1 MALARIG
8 RARRVE
14 NFTWPGFVDALATL
28 LMVIIFVLMVFVLI
42 QINLAY
48 RVSGQETTLGE
59 MRQQLASLSELLN
72 IERRA
77 NADLAANL
85 AQITNQ
91 LNSSN
96 ADRTNL
102 QAELTSVRAALNLR
116 NNDIAELVAKQTDM
130 KASLTAAR
138 VSLEERLGALQLVEG
153 QLAMALAKNQRAT
166 DKINLLSTEVV
177 KSKADADASRTE
189 ITKMASALELAEKQL
204 AMAQA
209 KSQSATDKI
218 SILSAEVNASR
229 AETKA
234 SRAEVTEM
242 TAALAALRLRIEEL
256 KSLLAEKE
264 RETVRD
270 KVAIANLGRSLNN
283 ALASR
288 VQELQRFRS
297 EFFGR
302 LRDVLKGRDDVQIVG
317 DRFVFQSE
325 VLFAQGQAEIGPQG
339 QEQLA
344 KLAIT
349 LADIAEKI
357 PSDINW
363 VLQVDG
369 HTDNVPI
376 RAGRYADNWDL
387 STERALSVVRYL
399 NEQGLPANRL
409 AAAGYG
415 EYQPLDTSDNDNA
428 RRKNR
433 RIELKITQ
441 RVAIK

>member
-8 RARRVE
+8 NARRVE

-42 QINLAY
+42 QVNLAY
-48 RVSGQETTLGE
+48 RVSGQDTTLGE
-59 MRQQLASLSELLN
+59 MRQQLASLGELLN

-77 NADLAANL
+77 SADLAANL

-91 LNSSN
+91 LNASN
-96 ADRTNL
+96 ANRDEL
-102 QAELTSVRAALNLR
+102 QAQLASVQAAIAARNSQIATLT
-116 NNDIAELVAKQTDM
+116 AKQADTEV
-130 KASLTAAR
+130 ALAAAR
-138 VSLEERLGALQLVEG
+138 SSLEDRLGALQLAEG
-153 QLAMALAKNQRAT
+153 QLAMAQAQNQSAANRIDALRAKTTA
-166 DKINLLSTEVV
+166 
-177 KSKADADASRTE
+177 SKAE
-189 ITKMASALELAEKQL
+189 I
-204 AMAQA
+204 AQ
-209 KSQSATDKI
+209 
-218 SILSAEVNASR
+218 
-229 AETKA
+229 
-234 SRAEVTEM
+234 M
-242 TAALAALRLRIEEL
+242 TGALAALRLRIEEL
-256 KSLLAEKE
+256 TSLLAEKDQQA
-264 RETVRD
+264 TRD
-270 KVAIANLGRSLNN
+270 KVAIASLGRSLNN

-325 VLFAQGQAEIGPQG
+325 VLFAQGQAEIAAEGRD
-339 QEQLA
+339 QLA
-344 KLAIT
+344 KLAVA
-349 LADIAEKI
+349 LADIATKI
-357 PSDINW
+357 PEDINW

-369 HTDNVPI
+369 HTDDVPI

-387 STERALSVVRYL
+387 STERALSVVRFL
-399 NEQGLPANRL
+399 NQQGLPANRL

-415 EYQPLDTSDNDNA
+415 EFQPLDAADNDDA

-441 RVAIK
+441 RVAVK

>member
-8 RARRVE
+8 NARRVE

-42 QINLAY
+42 QVNLAY
-48 RVSGQETTLGE
+48 RVSGQDATLGE
-59 MRQQLASLSELLN
+59 MRQQLASLGELLN

-77 NADLAANL
+77 SADLAANL

-91 LNSSN
+91 LNASN
-96 ADRTNL
+96 ANRDEL
-102 QAELTSVRAALNLR
+102 QAQLASVQTAIAARNSQIANLTAKQADTEAAL
-116 NNDIAELVAKQTDM
+116 A
-130 KASLTAAR
+130 AAR
-138 VSLEERLGALQLVEG
+138 NSLEERLGALQLAEG
-153 QLAMALAKNQRAT
+153 QLAMAQ
-166 DKINLLSTEVV
+166 
-177 KSKADADASRTE
+177 
-189 ITKMASALELAEKQL
+189 
-204 AMAQA
+204 AQN
-209 KSQSATDKI
+209 QSAANRIDA
-218 SILSAEVNASR
+218 LR
-229 AETKA
+229 AETTASKA
-234 SRAEVTEM
+234 EIAQM
-242 TAALAALRLRIEEL
+242 TGALAALRLRIEEL
-256 KSLLAEKE
+256 TSLLAEKD
-264 RETVRD
+264 RQATRD
-270 KVAIANLGRSLNN
+270 KVAITSLGRSLNN

-325 VLFAQGQAEIGPQG
+325 VLFAQGQAEIGSQG
-339 QEQLA
+339 EEQLA

-349 LADIAEKI
+349 LTDIAQKI
-357 PSDINW
+357 PGDINW
-363 VLQVDG
+363 ILQVDG

-399 NEQGLPANRL
+399 NQQGLPASRL

-415 EYQPLDTSDNDNA
+415 EYQPLDASDSDNA

-433 RIELKITQ
+433 RIEIKITQ

>member
-8 RARRVE
+8 NARRVE

-42 QINLAY
+42 QVNLAY
-48 RVSGQETTLGE
+48 RVSGQDTTLGE
-59 MRQQLASLSELLN
+59 MRQQLASLGELLN

-77 NADLAANL
+77 SADLAANL

-91 LNSSN
+91 LNASN
-96 ADRTNL
+96 ANRDEL
-102 QAELTSVRAALNLR
+102 QAQLASVQAAIAARNSQIATLTAKQADTEAAL
-116 NNDIAELVAKQTDM
+116 A
-130 KASLTAAR
+130 AAR
-138 VSLEERLGALQLVEG
+138 NSLEDRLGALQLAEG
-153 QLAMALAKNQRAT
+153 QLAMAQ
-166 DKINLLSTEVV
+166 
-177 KSKADADASRTE
+177 
-189 ITKMASALELAEKQL
+189 
-204 AMAQA
+204 AQN
-209 KSQSATDKI
+209 QSAANRIDA
-218 SILSAEVNASR
+218 LR
-229 AETKA
+229 AETTASKA
-234 SRAEVTEM
+234 EIAQM
-242 TAALAALRLRIEEL
+242 TGALAALRLRIEEL
-256 KSLLAEKE
+256 TSLLAEKD
-264 RETVRD
+264 RQATQD
-270 KVAIANLGRSLNN
+270 KVAIASLGRSLNN

-325 VLFAQGQAEIGPQG
+325 VLFAQGQAEIAAEGRD
-339 QEQLA
+339 QLA
-344 KLAIT
+344 KLAVA
-349 LADIAEKI
+349 LADIATKI
-357 PSDINW
+357 PEDINW

-369 HTDNVPI
+369 HTDDIPI

-387 STERALSVVRYL
+387 STERALSVVRFL
-399 NEQGLPANRL
+399 NQQGLPANRL

-415 EYQPLDTSDNDNA
+415 EFQPLDAADNDDA

-441 RVAIK
+441 RVAVK

>member
-8 RARRVE
+8 NARRVE

-42 QINLAY
+42 QVNLAY
-48 RVSGQETTLGE
+48 RVSGQDATLGE
-59 MRQQLASLSELLN
+59 MRQQLASLGELLN

-77 NADLAANL
+77 SADLAANL

-91 LNSSN
+91 LNASN
-96 ADRTNL
+96 ANRDEL
-102 QAELTSVRAALNLR
+102 QAQLASLQTAIAARTIQIADLT
-116 NNDIAELVAKQTDM
+116 AKQTD
-130 KASLTAAR
+130 AEAALATAR
-138 VSLEERLGALQLVEG
+138 NSLEERLGALQLAEG
-153 QLAMALAKNQRAT
+153 QLAMAQAQNQSAANQIDALR
-166 DKINLLSTEVV
+166 TETTA
-177 KSKADADASRTE
+177 SKAE
-189 ITKMASALELAEKQL
+189 I
-204 AMAQA
+204 AQ
-209 KSQSATDKI
+209 
-218 SILSAEVNASR
+218 
-229 AETKA
+229 
-234 SRAEVTEM
+234 M
-242 TAALAALRLRIEEL
+242 TGALAALRLRIEKL
-256 KSLLAEKE
+256 TSLLAEKD
-264 RETVRD
+264 RQATRD
-270 KVAIANLGRSLNN
+270 KVAITSLGRSLNN

-325 VLFAQGQAEIGPQG
+325 VLFAQGQAEIGSQG
-339 QEQLA
+339 EEQLA

-349 LADIAEKI
+349 LTDIAQKI
-357 PSDINW
+357 PRDINW
-363 VLQVDG
+363 ILQVDG

-399 NEQGLPANRL
+399 NQQGLPASRL

-415 EYQPLDTSDNDNA
+415 EYQPLDASDSDNA

-433 RIELKITQ
+433 RIEIKITQ

>member
-8 RARRVE
+8 NARRVE

-42 QINLAY
+42 QVNLAY
-48 RVSGQETTLGE
+48 RLSGQDASLSE
-59 MRQQLASLSELLN
+59 MRQQLISLGELLS

-77 NADLAANL
+77 SADLAANL
-85 AQITNQ
+85 AQISDQ
-91 LNSSN
+91 LNASN
-96 ADRTNL
+96 TNRDDL
-102 QAELTSVRAALNLR
+102 QTQLTIVQAALGVSNDEILR
-116 NNDIAELVAKQTDM
+116 LETQQADTNATLI
-130 KASLTAAR
+130 AAR
-138 VSLEERLGALQLVEG
+138 ASLEERLGALQLAEG
-153 QLAMALAKNQRAT
+153 QLAIAEAQNKSAVDTIDTLRANINKSENALA
-166 DKINLLSTEVV
+166 
-177 KSKADADASRTE
+177 DARTN
-189 ITKMASALELAEKQL
+189 LAERLGALQL
-204 AMAQA
+204 TQRQLEAAQVQNTSDA
-209 KSQSATDKI
+209 GTIDG
-218 SILSAEVNASR
+218 LR
-229 AETKA
+229 AETTA
-234 SRAEVTEM
+234 SKVEIAQM
-242 TAALAALRLRIEEL
+242 TGALAALRVRLEKL
-256 KSLLAEKE
+256 TALLAEKDKQ
-264 RETVRD
+264 TAHD
-270 KVAIANLGRSLNN
+270 KVAIASLGRSLNN

-302 LRDVLKGRDDVQIVG
+302 LREVLKGRDDVQIVG

-325 VLFAQGQAEIGPQG
+325 VLFAQGQAEIGSQG
-339 QEQLA
+339 EEQLA

-349 LADIAEKI
+349 LTDIAQKI
-357 PSDINW
+357 PGDINW

-369 HTDNVPI
+369 HTDDVPI

-399 NEQGLPANRL
+399 SQQGLPASRL

-415 EYQPLDTSDNDNA
+415 EYQPLDASDNDNA

-433 RIELKITQ
+433 RIEMKITQ

>member
-8 RARRVE
+8 NARRVE

-42 QINLAY
+42 QVNLAY
-48 RVSGQETTLGE
+48 RVSGQDATLGE
-59 MRQQLASLSELLN
+59 MRQQLASLGELLN

-77 NADLAANL
+77 SANLAANL
-85 AQITNQ
+85 AQITSQ
-91 LNSSN
+91 LNTSD
-96 ADRTNL
+96 AERTDL
-102 QAELTSVRAALNLR
+102 QAQLASVQAALGAR
-116 NNDIAELVAKQTDM
+116 SAEIARLAAKQADTE
-130 KASLTAAR
+130 AALAAAR
-138 VSLEERLGALQLVEG
+138 ISLDERLGALQLAEG
-153 QLAMALAKNQRAT
+153 QLAIAQAQNQSAASKIEALTAETAAARAET
-166 DKINLLSTEVV
+166 TA
-177 KSKADADASRTE
+177 SKADVA
-189 ITKMASALELAEKQL
+189 
-204 AMAQA
+204 
-209 KSQSATDKI
+209 
-218 SILSAEVNASR
+218 
-229 AETKA
+229 
-234 SRAEVTEM
+234 EM
-242 TAALAALRLRIEEL
+242 TVALAALRLRIEEL
-256 KSLLAEKE
+256 TSLLAEKD
-264 RETVRD
+264 RQASRD
-270 KVAIANLGRSLNN
+270 KVAIASLGQSLNN

-325 VLFAQGQAEIGPQG
+325 VLFAQGQAEIGPEG

-369 HTDNVPI
+369 HTDDVPI

-399 NEQGLPANRL
+399 NQQGLPANRL

-415 EYQPLDTSDNDNA
+415 EYQPLDASDNNEA

-441 RVAIK
+441 RVTAK

>member
-8 RARRVE
+8 NARRVE

-42 QINLAY
+42 QVNLAY
-48 RVSGQETTLGE
+48 RVSGQDATLGE
-59 MRQQLASLSELLN
+59 MRQQLASLGELLN

-77 NADLAANL
+77 SADLSANL

-91 LNSSN
+91 LNASN
-96 ADRTNL
+96 ANRDEIQAQLANVQAAIVARDIQIANL
-102 QAELTSVRAALNLR
+102 TAKQADSEAAL
-116 NNDIAELVAKQTDM
+116 A
-130 KASLTAAR
+130 AAR
-138 VSLEERLGALQLVEG
+138 NSLEERLRALQLAEG
-153 QLAMALAKNQRAT
+153 QLAMAQVQNQSAADRIDALRAKTTA
-166 DKINLLSTEVV
+166 
-177 KSKADADASRTE
+177 SKAE
-189 ITKMASALELAEKQL
+189 IAKM
-204 AMAQA
+204 
-209 KSQSATDKI
+209 TG
-218 SILSAEVNASR
+218 
-229 AETKA
+229 
-234 SRAEVTEM
+234 
-242 TAALAALRLRIEEL
+242 ALAALRLRIEEL
-256 KSLLAEKE
+256 TSLLAEKD
-264 RETVRD
+264 RQATRD

-302 LRDVLKGRDDVQIVG
+302 LRDVLKGRDDVEIVG

-325 VLFAQGQAEIGPQG
+325 VLFAQGQAKIAAEG
-339 QEQLA
+339 QDQLA
-344 KLAIT
+344 KLAVA
-349 LADIAEKI
+349 LANIATKI
-357 PSDINW
+357 PKDINW

-369 HTDNVPI
+369 HTDDVPI

-387 STERALSVVRYL
+387 STERALSVVRFL
-399 NEQGLPANRL
+399 NQQGLPANRL

-415 EYQPLDTSDNDNA
+415 EFQPLDTADNDEA

-441 RVAIK
+441 RVVVQ